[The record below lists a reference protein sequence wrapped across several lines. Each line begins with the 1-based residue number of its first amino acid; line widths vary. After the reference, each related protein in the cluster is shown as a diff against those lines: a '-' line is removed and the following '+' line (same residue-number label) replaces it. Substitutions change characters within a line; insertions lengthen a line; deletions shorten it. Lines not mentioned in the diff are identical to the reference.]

1 VIHRRRPFA
10 PGRRARLLTAASATE
25 PPIGRPCEP
34 VNTVRVTNP
43 LPTGRPISVDRSE
56 PVFLNCPRCGLSI
69 RVRATW
75 LAPEHCPRCLA
86 RARIAV
92 RLFFSPLSPEELYA
106 KGSAPGPDRTAD
118 DVSSL
123 RAERT
128 RAHAH
133 RRRRPCARLLGSR
146 REAAAGVVAARR
158 RECTKRALALSE
170 IIEVSGL
177 ARGRFHL
184 AARESSCRRK
194 RRDGGARRKCSR
206 RLRFGVEIAS
216 VSAVQA
222 PRNAV
227 QEER

>member
-1 VIHRRRPFA
+1 
-10 PGRRARLLTAASATE
+10 
-25 PPIGRPCEP
+25 
-34 VNTVRVTNP
+34 VRVTNP

-146 REAAAGVVAARR
+146 REAAAGSLPNQRRGRRRHRWRPAGVVAAHR
-158 RECTKRALALSE
+158 RECTKSALALSE